1 MSSIPTYDHVRTLS
15 VGFESIFDS
24 LMNNVSTAGSTYG
37 NNYPPYNLIKKDDEH
52 FVIEL
57 AVAGFEKE
65 DVEIETKESKISI
78 RSIVPKRID
87 EEDSKDEYL
96 HKGIAE
102 RNFTRTF
109 KLAEFVEVKTAK
121 LEDGILRVSLYRN
134 VPDAMNHKRLKYLK
148 LCGKYWG
155 GENKQL
161 LPF

>member
-15 VGFESIFDS
+15 VGFDSIFDS

-96 HKGIAE
+96 HKGISKRAF
-102 RNFTRTF
+102 NRTF
-109 KLAEFVEVKTAK
+109 TLSADVFVKSASMVNGLLKID
-121 LEDGILRVSLYRN
+121 LERI
-134 VPDAMNHKRLKYLK
+134 VPDKKKSRMVSIN
-148 LCGKYWG
+148 
-155 GENKQL
+155 
-161 LPF
+161 